1 MKKKEEEITFL
12 VYIMKLIV
20 KENNESRM
28 AIVDTYVQYVYLYYE
43 QQKHVLY
50 CTVSTVMSCFEPK
63 KLLRTVSLLAITI

>member
-1 MKKKEEEITFL
+1 
-12 VYIMKLIV
+12 
-20 KENNESRM
+20 M